1 MVNKHKNGDRQK
13 GGGEEGAAEARVVR
27 RVENGGGDTGTLPE
41 VTLLMAILLG
51 TTYDRY

>member
-27 RVENGGGDTGTLPE
+27 RVEDGGGHGNTSGGHSLNGHPPRNH
-41 VTLLMAILLG
+41 V
-51 TTYDRY
+51 